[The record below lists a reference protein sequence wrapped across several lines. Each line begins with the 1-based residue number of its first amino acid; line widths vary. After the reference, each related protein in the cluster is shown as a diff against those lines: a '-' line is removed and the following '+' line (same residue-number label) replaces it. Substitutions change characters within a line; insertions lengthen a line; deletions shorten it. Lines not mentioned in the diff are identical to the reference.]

1 MNDRLSSGHAR
12 LDEILH
18 GGLFKNSI
26 TLVVGVPGSGK
37 TILCQQFVF
46 HNATIDRPALYLTT
60 VTEPFDKILRYS
72 ESLDFFDATAVRER
86 RVIYED
92 LGHAVTSGGL
102 DAVLSTLG
110 RFLKELRPSMVVI
123 DSFRGLHAF
132 AKDEG
137 AFRQFLD
144 GLTRQLTASSATAL
158 WIDEYPRGEAQNA
171 AEFAVADG
179 IIALDTKQL
188 DDREHRTLQVLKLRG
203 SGFQSGQH
211 GYRISSRGLDVFP
224 RLADLQD
231 PSGYALGK
239 EKVET
244 GVAALDKML
253 GDGLWPGAS
262 TLVVGPTGVGKTLIG
277 LHFLFHGAKSGQ
289 PGIHATFQENATQ
302 LRRIVGGFGWSLE
315 TGGVHVLSR
324 SLVDIYIDEW
334 VYELLDL
341 AQSTGAKRIVID
353 SLPDVMTAAGDPTRF
368 REWMFS
374 MVQRCTRQGIT
385 LLMTLEVPELYD
397 IRYISE
403 HGLSH
408 LADNVIVLQYAK
420 DSTHVTRTLTVLK
433 TRGSHHEQNVRAY
446 EITSEGLTLEDLPPD
461 DRR

>member
-60 VTEPFDKILRYS
+60 VTEPFDKILRYG

-231 PSGYALGK
+231 WAVRQAQQSKFRTVGVYAGALGYSFNTEQLK
-239 EKVET
+239 KKNIPEPKCWSDLVKPAFKDEIQ
-244 GVAALDKML
+244 VANPNSSAPSSAPMTRRS
-253 GDGLWPGAS
+253 GFPPAS
-262 TLVVGPTGVGKTLIG
+262 GMAARSPAFTR
-277 LHFLFHGAKSGQ
+277 A
-289 PGIHATFQENATQ
+289 
-302 LRRIVGGFGWSLE
+302 
-315 TGGVHVLSR
+315 SR
-324 SLVDIYIDEW
+324 
-334 VYELLDL
+334 
-341 AQSTGAKRIVID
+341 K
-353 SLPDVMTAAGDPTRF
+353 
-368 REWMFS
+368 
-374 MVQRCTRQGIT
+374 
-385 LLMTLEVPELYD
+385 
-397 IRYISE
+397 
-403 HGLSH
+403 
-408 LADNVIVLQYAK
+408 
-420 DSTHVTRTLTVLK
+420 
-433 TRGSHHEQNVRAY
+433 
-446 EITSEGLTLEDLPPD
+446 
-461 DRR
+461 